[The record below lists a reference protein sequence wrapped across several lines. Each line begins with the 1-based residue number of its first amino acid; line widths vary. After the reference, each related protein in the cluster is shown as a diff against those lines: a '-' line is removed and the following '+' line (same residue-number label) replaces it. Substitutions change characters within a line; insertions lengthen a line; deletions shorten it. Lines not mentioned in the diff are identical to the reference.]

1 MHRPAA
7 AQTDTADAKD
17 SKTRR
22 KQVMHDL
29 QDLGAALVA
38 LDPPRLAGLDLPE
51 RLADA
56 IALARTI
63 RKHEARRRQLQFIG
77 RLMRDIDP
85 APIAAALAR
94 WSQGC
99 GAEKARFAAVER
111 WRERLLADD
120 AALGEFFHAH
130 PAADRSR
137 IAALVDAA
145 RRERASGIAPRPF
158 RELFRQVQAT
168 LATTRNATGHNKL
181 PPPEGRR

>member
-29 QDLGAALVA
+29 QDLGAALLA
-38 LDPPRLAGLDLPE
+38 LDPSKLAELDLPE

-85 APIAAALAR
+85 APVAAALSR

-99 GAEKARFAAVER
+99 VAEKARFAAVEG

-120 AALGEFFHAH
+120 AALAELLHAF
-130 PAADRSR
+130 PAVDRSR

-145 RRERASGIAPRPF
+145 RRERASGTTPRQF
-158 RELFRQVQAT
+158 RELFRQLQAT
-168 LATTRNATGHNKL
+168 LATARNEPGHDQL
-181 PPPEGRR
+181 PLPEGR